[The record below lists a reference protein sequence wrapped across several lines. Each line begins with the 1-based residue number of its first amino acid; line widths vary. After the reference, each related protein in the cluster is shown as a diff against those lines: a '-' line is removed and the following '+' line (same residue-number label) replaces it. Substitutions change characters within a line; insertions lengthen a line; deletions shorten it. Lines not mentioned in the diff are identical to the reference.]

1 MLRSRDLMLCVPG
14 RTLVRGFNLVIKRG
28 ERWAVLGRNGSG
40 KSTLIHALSGIAPPA
55 GGEIALDG
63 VPLSQM
69 RRRKL
74 AQKLGVLLQI
84 EDSAFWGSVGEYVML
99 GRHPHSRSLLGFS
112 MQDEAIAARTL
123 AELDLGQ
130 LRDRPFG
137 TLSGGE
143 RQRARFAQVLAQEP
157 DFFLLDEPF
166 QHLDLRHQIEMLALI
181 GRLAGQGKA
190 VVMVV
195 HDLFWVGHF
204 DRALLLLDDC
214 QAVAGAASEL
224 VTEESLSRL
233 YRCPVRAVQDG
244 GARYFV
250 PEALGGTMYN
260 SMTNTVL

>member
-1 MLRSRDLMLCVPG
+1 MLRCQDLTLRVPG
-14 RTLVRGFNLVIKRG
+14 RTLVRGFNLLIERG

-63 VPLSQM
+63 VPLARM
-69 RRRKL
+69 RRRGL
-74 AQKLGVLLQI
+74 ARKLGVLLQI
-84 EDSAFWGSVGEYVML
+84 EDSVFWGSVLEYVML

-112 MQDEAIAARTL
+112 AQDEAIAARTL
-123 AELDLGQ
+123 AEMDLGQ
-130 LRDRPFG
+130 LRHRPLS

-157 DFFLLDEPF
+157 DCFLLDEPF

-190 VVMVV
+190 VVMVL
-195 HDLFWVGHF
+195 HDLIWVSHF
-204 DRALLLLDDC
+204 DRALLLFDDC
-214 QAVAGAASEL
+214 QAIAGAAFEL
-224 VTEESLSRL
+224 VTEDSLSRL

-250 PEALGGTMYN
+250 PEALGRRN
-260 SMTNTVL
+260 V